1 MSVLFFSEQKGKI
14 MRLVTAQNLQ
24 FQLKELIQQLRQNKE
39 NVFREVDGMIPAVTS
54 FLSDFLSE
62 EKEWGA
68 DGIDIVVDDVNQQIR
83 NFEEAYINKDI
94 VMMADTFEYEIMNTM
109 ELYIKI
115 KRNLENGKT
124 V

>member
-14 MRLVTAQNLQ
+14 MRLVTVQNLQ

>member
-1 MSVLFFSEQKGKI
+1 

-24 FQLKELIQQLRQNKE
+24 FQLNELIQQLRQNRE

-68 DGIDIVVDDVNQQIR
+68 VGIDIVVDDVNQQIR

-94 VMMADTFEYEIMNTM
+94 VMLADTFEYEIMNTM
-109 ELYIKI
+109 ELYIHI

>member
-14 MRLVTAQNLQ
+14 MRLVTVQNLQ

-68 DGIDIVVDDVNQQIR
+68 VGIDIAVDVVNQQIR

-94 VMMADTFEYEIMNTM
+94 VMLADTFEYEIMNTM
-109 ELYIKI
+109 ELYIQI
-115 KRNLENGKT
+115 KRNLGNGKT

>member
-14 MRLVTAQNLQ
+14 MRLVTVQNLQ

-68 DGIDIVVDDVNQQIR
+68 DGIDIVVDNVNQQIR

>member
-14 MRLVTAQNLQ
+14 MRLVTVQNLQ
-24 FQLKELIQQLRQNKE
+24 FQLKELIQQLRQNRE

-68 DGIDIVVDDVNQQIR
+68 VGIDIAVDVVNQQIR

-94 VMMADTFEYEIMNTM
+94 VMLADTFEYEIMNTM
-109 ELYIKI
+109 ELYIQI
-115 KRNLENGKT
+115 KRNLGNGKT